1 MKKSILFA
9 LMAIVTL
16 ASCKKE
22 GCTDPEALNYS
33 SEAKKDD
40 GSCTYA
46 QDEPTPPA
54 STLVLIGTGTT
65 TSNESV
71 SLYADEDIT
80 TGYTNLYA
88 EVKNG
93 SGDVVNNAT
102 VTIAPLMDMGM
113 MQHAC
118 PVIQPVYNATTEKYE
133 GVVIFQMSSMS
144 GTWTNDVVVNGEA
157 VTIDIT
163 VGESPTK
170 VVGVYTGTDTE
181 KYIVSVVRPENWVV
195 GNQDLNIMIHKMA
208 TMMSFPEVTDMD
220 IVFWPEM
227 VSMGHSS
234 TGNVDP
240 VHVSNGLYTGTVNL
254 SMAGDWRLHL
264 ELSNNSTVIH
274 SDAFLD
280 ILF

>member
-1 MKKSILFA
+1 
-9 LMAIVTL
+9 
-16 ASCKKE
+16 
-22 GCTDPEALNYS
+22 
-33 SEAKKDD
+33 
-40 GSCTYA
+40 
-46 QDEPTPPA
+46 
-54 STLVLIGTGTT
+54 
-65 TSNESV
+65 
-71 SLYADEDIT
+71 
-80 TGYTNLYA
+80 
-88 EVKNG
+88 
-93 SGDVVNNAT
+93 
-102 VTIAPLMDMGM
+102 
-113 MQHAC
+113 
-118 PVIQPVYNATTEKYE
+118 
-133 GVVIFQMSSMS
+133 MSSMS